1 MDHPNE
7 RREHT
12 RYSAH
17 HLDVLIKSRHLET
30 GLWET
35 GAVVSADFNRFGI
48 GIETEHCFAMGD
60 VLSLIIR
67 TDDSTITEVSGIVCN
82 RIPCEQGYRFGIRFI
97 DATEDSDTAVTVARE
112 LYELEQQAAVKLH

>member
-1 MDHPNE
+1 MDHIIE

-12 RYSAH
+12 RYAAH
-17 HLDVLIKSRHLET
+17 HLDVLIKSRRLET

-35 GAVVSADFNRFGI
+35 GSVISADFNRFGI

-67 TDDSTITEVSGIVCN
+67 TDDSTITEISGVVCN
-82 RIPCEQGYRFGIRFI
+82 RTPCDSGYRFGVRFI
-97 DATEDSDTAVTVARE
+97 DPEDESEEALNLGRE
-112 LYELEQQAAVKLH
+112 LYEIEQHAAQKLH

>member
-1 MDHPNE
+1 MDQPIE

-17 HLDVLIKSRHLET
+17 HLDVLIKSRRRET

-60 VLSLIIR
+60 ILSLIIR
-67 TDDSTITEVSGIVCN
+67 TDDATITEVSGIVCN
-82 RIPCEQGYRFGIRFI
+82 RVPCDGGYRFGVRFI
-97 DATEDSDTAVTVARE
+97 DTDQDTQESANLSQE
-112 LYELEQQAAVKLH
+112 LYEIELQAAQKVH